1 MPMRNLLVKIAYNG
15 AAYHGW
21 QVQKNA
27 LTVQEV
33 VQDAVEKLFGRRE
46 DVVGCSR
53 TDTGVHA
60 NEYFFN
66 MHTEK
71 DIPCRSVM
79 RGMNTLLPDD
89 VAVLG
94 CTEVE
99 EDFHAR
105 YCCIGKEYIYKIW
118 NAESRNP
125 FLHRQCLRYPFP
137 LDIQLLNRAMERF
150 LGTHDFSAFCSA
162 GSDVEDR
169 VRTITQAHAS
179 REGDLVTL
187 TVRGDGFLYNMV
199 RILVGTLIEV
209 QEGKLSPDDI
219 PSVIASRDRSRAG
232 KTAPPCG
239 LFLNRVFYQS
249 LN

>member
-71 DIPCRSVM
+71 GIPCRSVM

-105 YCCIGKEYIYKIW
+105 YCCTGKEYIYKIW

-137 LDIQLLNRAMERF
+137 LDIHHLNRAMERF